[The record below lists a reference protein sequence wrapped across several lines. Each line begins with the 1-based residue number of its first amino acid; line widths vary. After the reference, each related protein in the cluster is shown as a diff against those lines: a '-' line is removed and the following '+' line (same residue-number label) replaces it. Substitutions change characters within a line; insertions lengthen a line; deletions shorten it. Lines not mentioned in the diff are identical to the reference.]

1 MKFGK
6 RLRTQIEDT
15 LPDWQDKFLNYKD
28 LKKRLKSISAP
39 ECFTRAAYH
48 RESTAGAPTEAGT
61 PFGPQ
66 IVSPRLRAINR
77 PRLRA
82 ASAGLAEGGDR
93 FILFSFWKRNT
104 PLSSSAASAGSA
116 RRGHFSVYSNL
127 TLHSRDVH
135 DVRALSEGRYTCAPL
150 CLGFISTSYLGR

>member
-66 IVSPRLRAINR
+66 IVSLRLRPINR
-77 PRLRA
+77 PCLRA
-82 ASAGLAEGGDR
+82 ASAGLAERGYR
-93 FILFSFWKRNT
+93 FIFVFLFERDY
-104 PLSSSAASAGSA
+104 SA
-116 RRGHFSVYSNL
+116 
-127 TLHSRDVH
+127 
-135 DVRALSEGRYTCAPL
+135 
-150 CLGFISTSYLGR
+150 

>member
-48 RESTAGAPTEAGT
+48 REPAVVVPTEAGML
-61 PFGPQ
+61 
-66 IVSPRLRAINR
+66 SHLRTD
-77 PRLRA
+77 LTLGT
-82 ASAGLAEGGDR
+82 SGLA
-93 FILFSFWKRNT
+93 
-104 PLSSSAASAGSA
+104 
-116 RRGHFSVYSNL
+116 
-127 TLHSRDVH
+127 
-135 DVRALSEGRYTCAPL
+135 
-150 CLGFISTSYLGR
+150 